1 MELRPD
7 RLAVYSF
14 AFLPG
19 MFKTHHHAIKE
30 KDLPNSEEKIK
41 IYLEAINFL
50 QKEGYIMIGMD
61 HYSLPNDELAQALKN
76 KTLHRNF
83 MGYTTLHDMTQ
94 IGVGVSAISDFGD
107 KYFQNQKKLHQYIEE
122 ISGKKIIPRKYFHLD
137 NDDQLR
143 RKIIE
148 TLMCH
153 GEISIK
159 YFEDFYNIEFKEYF
173 FNAWQKLQ
181 IFEEEG
187 LVELNDKKIKLTKLG
202 MVFMRNVVMP
212 FDRHFEKL
220 TSPKFSNTV

>member
-1 MELRPD
+1 
-7 RLAVYSF
+7 
-14 AFLPG
+14 
-19 MFKTHHHAIKE
+19 
-30 KDLPNSEEKIK
+30 
-41 IYLEAINFL
+41 
-50 QKEGYIMIGMD
+50 
-61 HYSLPNDELAQALKN
+61 
-76 KTLHRNF
+76 
-83 MGYTTLHDMTQ
+83 
-94 IGVGVSAISDFGD
+94 
-107 KYFQNQKKLHQYIEE
+107 
-122 ISGKKIIPRKYFHLD
+122 
-137 NDDQLR
+137 
-143 RKIIE
+143 
-148 TLMCH
+148 MCH